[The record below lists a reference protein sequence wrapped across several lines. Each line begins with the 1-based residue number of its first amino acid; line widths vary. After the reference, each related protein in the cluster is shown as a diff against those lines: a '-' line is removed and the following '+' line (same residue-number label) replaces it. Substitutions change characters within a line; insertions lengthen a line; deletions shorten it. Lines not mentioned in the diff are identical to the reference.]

1 MDARKIQEMK
11 REGFKTRYFFMV
23 ALFYVF
29 QGFYQS
35 SLSVYEAHMLNEVF
49 MLDVAKIALV
59 NFIVILPNYLKMFT
73 GLLSDRVPIGK
84 YRRIPYIVIG
94 TIIYIPFFIIL
105 ANLLHYNVLWVITMM
120 ALSWGWA
127 LVDGT
132 LDALTIDVTPDSKLG
147 MMNGA
152 SWAARSVGSVGATL
166 VIAAIAAAMG
176 WQLALYLIGAVAVLQ
191 GISALT
197 IKEPKFSGQD
207 EKRSWARDKEALVK
221 FFSVKQTWLTI
232 LFVLLFN
239 AGPGIYAF
247 MYTLFIQ
254 VGGYTAAE
262 ISVLSAIAFVTMIVG
277 VMLFGRI
284 SDKIGAKKIVL
295 PSLILFWVSIATFF
309 LVKPGMSTGL
319 VLALL
324 ALFGFAMG
332 AVMVPGGRLSM
343 EIADPEISGFVYSGL
358 ASVSNLAQAGVA
370 GLLIG
375 LVSRIPGA
383 VLPIPFL
390 ALLPCSIAAIFISR
404 KLDWWEPG
412 EDNDAQTDE
421 TQVES

>member
-1 MDARKIQEMK
+1 MDSKTIQMIK
-11 REGFKTRYFFMV
+11 KEGFKGRYFVIV

-29 QGFYQS
+29 QGFYQQ

-49 MLDVAKIALV
+49 LLDVAKIALI
-59 NFIVILPNYLKMFT
+59 NFLIILPNYLKMFT

-84 YRRIPYIVIG
+84 HRRIPYIVIG
-94 TIIYIPFFIIL
+94 TLIYIPFFIIL
-105 ANLLHYNVLWVITMM
+105 ANLMHFNTLWVVTML

-147 MMNGA
+147 MMNGV

-166 VIAAIAAAMG
+166 LVAAIAAALS
-176 WQLALYLIGAVAVLQ
+176 WKYSIYIIGFIAVLQ

-197 IKEPKFSGQD
+197 IKEPKFSAET
-207 EKRSWARDKEALVK
+207 EKRSWKKDKTALLR
-221 FFSVKQTWLTI
+221 FFKGKQTWLTI
-232 LFVLLFN
+232 IFILLFN

-247 MYTLFIQ
+247 MYTLFIK
-254 VGGYTAAE
+254 VGGFTSDQ
-262 ISVLSAIAFVTMIVG
+262 ISVLSSSAFVAMIAG
-277 VMLFGRI
+277 VLLFGKI
-284 SDKIGAKKIVL
+284 SDKIGAKKTVL
-295 PSLILFWVSIATFF
+295 PVLILFWISICTFF
-309 LVKPGMSTGL
+309 LVKPGMSNML
-319 VLALL
+319 VVALL
-324 ALFGFAMG
+324 VLFGFAMG
-332 AVMVPGGRLSM
+332 GAMIPGGRISM

-375 LVSRIPGA
+375 LVSKIPGA
-383 VLPIPFL
+383 VLPIPFF
-390 ALLPCSIAAIFISR
+390 ALLPCSIAAVLIAR

-412 EDNDAQTDE
+412 TEEQPTE
-421 TQVES
+421 GKE

>member
-1 MDARKIQEMK
+1 MDPQRIQEMK
-11 REGFKTRYFFMV
+11 RDGFKNRYFFMV

-35 SLSVYEAHMLNEVF
+35 SLSVYQAYMLNEVF
-49 MLDVAKIALV
+49 LLNVSMIALV
-59 NFIVILPNYLKMFT
+59 NFLVILPNYLKMFT

-84 YRRIPYIVIG
+84 YRRVPYIIIG
-94 TIIYIPFFIIL
+94 TLIYIPFFIIL
-105 ANLLHYNVLWVITMM
+105 ANLFNFNALWVVTML

-166 VIAAIAAAMG
+166 VIAAIAAALSWKFG
-176 WQLALYLIGAVAVLQ
+176 LYIIGAVAVLQ
-191 GISALT
+191 GLSALT
-197 IKEPKFSGQD
+197 IKEPKFSAEG
-207 EKRSWARDKEALVK
+207 EKRSWAKDKAALAK
-221 FFSVKQTWLTI
+221 FFKGKQTWLTI

-247 MYTLFIQ
+247 LYTLFIQ
-254 VGGYTAAE
+254 VGGFTAAE
-262 ISVLSAIAFVTMIVG
+262 ISVKSAVAFVAMIVG
-277 VMLFGRI
+277 VLLFGRI

-295 PSLILFWVSIATFF
+295 PVLVLFWISVSTFF
-309 LVKPGMSTGL
+309 LVKPGMSNGL
-319 VLALL
+319 VIALL
-324 ALFGFAMG
+324 LLFGFSMG
-332 AVMVPGGRLSM
+332 GAMVPGGRISM

-358 ASVSNLAQAGVA
+358 ASVSNFAQAGLA
-370 GLLIG
+370 GLLVG

-383 VLPIPFL
+383 ILPIPFF
-390 ALLPCSIAAIFISR
+390 ALLPVSIAAILISR

-412 EDNDAQTDE
+412 QEEQEAIPQE
-421 TQVES
+421 

>member
-1 MDARKIQEMK
+1 METKSIQMIK
-11 REGFKTRYFFMV
+11 RTGFKGRYFIMV
-23 ALFYVF
+23 ALFYLF
-29 QGFYQS
+29 QGFYQQ

-59 NFIVILPNYLKMFT
+59 NFLIILPNYLKMFT

-84 YRRIPYIVIG
+84 RRRVPYIIIG
-94 TIIYIPFFIIL
+94 TLIYIPFFIIL
-105 ANLLHYNVLWVITMM
+105 ANLMHFNALWVVTML

-147 MMNGA
+147 MMNGV

-166 VIAAIAAAMG
+166 LIAVIAA
-176 WQLALYLIGAVAVLQ
+176 ALSWKYSLYIIGAVAVLQ

-197 IKEPKFSGQD
+197 IKEPRFSAET
-207 EKRSWARDKEALVK
+207 EKRSWTKDKAALAR
-221 FFSVKQTWLTI
+221 FFKGKQTWLTI
-232 LFVLLFN
+232 LFILLFN

-254 VGGYTAAE
+254 VGGFTAAE
-262 ISVLSAIAFVTMIVG
+262 ISVLSSSAFVAMIAG
-277 VMLFGRI
+277 VLLFGKI

-295 PSLILFWVSIATFF
+295 PVLILFWVSICTFF
-309 LVKPGMSTGL
+309 LVKPGMSNIL
-319 VLALL
+319 VIVLL
-324 ALFGFAMG
+324 VLFGFAMG
-332 AVMVPGGRLSM
+332 GAMIPGGRISM

-375 LVSRIPGA
+375 LVSKIPGA
-383 VLPIPFL
+383 ILPIPFF
-390 ALLPCSIAAIFISR
+390 ALLPCSVAAILIAR
-404 KLDWWEPG
+404 KLNWWEPG
-412 EDNDAQTDE
+412 ADE
-421 TQVES
+421 KAPAADE

>member
-1 MDARKIQEMK
+1 
-11 REGFKTRYFFMV
+11 MV

-29 QGFYQS
+29 QGFYQQ
-35 SLSVYEAHMLNEVF
+35 SLSVYQAHMLNEVF
-49 MLDVAKIALV
+49 LLDVAKIALV
-59 NFIVILPNYLKMFT
+59 NFLVILPNYLKMFT

-84 YRRIPYIVIG
+84 HRRVPYIVIG
-94 TIIYIPFFIIL
+94 TLIYIPFFIVL
-105 ANLLHYNVLWVITMM
+105 ANLMNFNALWVVTML

-166 VIAAIAAAMG
+166 IIASIAAALS
-176 WQLALYLIGAVAVLQ
+176 WKYALYVIGAVAVLQ

-197 IKEPKFSGQD
+197 IKEPKFSSQE
-207 EKRSWARDKEALVK
+207 EKRSWTKDKAALSR
-221 FFSVKQTWLTI
+221 FFKGKQTWLTI
-232 LFVLLFN
+232 VFILLFN

-254 VGGYTAAE
+254 VGGFTAAE
-262 ISVLSAIAFVTMIVG
+262 ISVLSSAAFVAMIIG
-277 VMLFGRI
+277 VLLFGRI

-295 PSLILFWVSIATFF
+295 PVLVLFWISICTFF

-319 VLALL
+319 VIGLL
-324 ALFGFAMG
+324 SLFGFAMG
-332 AVMVPGGRLSM
+332 GAMTPGGRISM

-383 VLPIPFL
+383 VLPIPFF
-390 ALLPCSIAAIFISR
+390 ALLPCSVAAIIIAR

-412 EDNDAQTDE
+412 KEDEPEEA
-421 TQVES
+421 V